1 MAVTTGKINNLA
13 VTKEKLSRELQ
24 DNLGTKAYV
33 VDYGCSSDIV
43 ENVINVF
50 KGDPNKSSIFIR
62 LDDGALLFAHL
73 KSDTL
78 TTTTT
83 TTTGTTTPGTF
94 NVSRYGYNL
103 NNRQWYVQT
112 FANVVRSGVS
122 FEPQDIKSEYK
133 AQARENIDAA
143 TKAYVITYAA
153 GKIDTNAIID
163 TFEKDQNK
171 SILYMRIP
179 SDNLLLP
186 VEIKK
191 DTVTAATTTKVVS
204 SQAIKLLRY
213 VYTRTSGAWYTQTF
227 DNIAANGVTYGEA
240 QALTDSQ
247 KQQARENIEAMPDIT
262 IDLDAIEG
270 VWDDTFGPTDFAYP
284 YNDLDDSK
292 YDTKRKVVMD
302 YIFNKLTEM
311 GLLHT
316 EGENSSFSC
325 MPYGH
330 TLHFRLTTKVDGV
343 LISLYADNVLRR
355 SSTDI
360 AQWGLRFSNPYSG
373 LFIEQDPVK
382 GFDYG
387 AFLAGTG
394 FGLSTPSAESTDI
407 AIWCSGEAEFV
418 RNNVMSA
425 LQACRPLCLAVAEDI
440 YTDEEKEKGR
450 EILNTIDKAA
460 FLTDAE
466 VNDIWD
472 NN

>member
-1 MAVTTGKINNLA
+1 MIQSNINKKGKSFRWSGEWKEGQHYFNDEFVQDFCRIDEVVVVCKANHLSKEENKPVILSDAKNNAIGLEKNAYWEIAILPNTDFIVNGDNLPDGVITTEKIADRAVTAEKIGYMAVTTGKINNLA

-24 DNLGTKAYV
+24 ENLAHKAVVLEYIPGYQPPGFWDNIPKL
-33 VDYGCSSDIV
+33 I
-43 ENVINVF
+43 
-50 KGDPNKSSIFIR
+50 
-62 LDDGALLFAHL
+62 
-73 KSDTL
+73 
-78 TTTTT
+78 
-83 TTTGTTTPGTF
+83 
-94 NVSRYGYNL
+94 
-103 NNRQWYVQT
+103 Q
-112 FANVVRSGVS
+112 
-122 FEPQDIKSEYK
+122 EYK
-133 AQARENIDAA
+133 ADE
-143 TKAYVITYAA
+143 
-153 GKIDTNAIID
+153 
-163 TFEKDQNK
+163 NK
-171 SILYMRIP
+171 SVFLVYKDGIYFPAELITQSGSEAIVFFQPEGTNLRKYILRATGREEVLIYG
-179 SDNLLLP
+179 
-186 VEIKK
+186 
-191 DTVTAATTTKVVS
+191 DTV
-204 SQAIKLLRY
+204 RY
-213 VYTRTSGAWYTQTF
+213 NKQS
-227 DNIAANGVTYGEA
+227 
-240 QALTDSQ
+240 LTDSQ

-302 YIFNKLTEM
+302 YISNKLTEM
-311 GLLHT
+311 GLLYT
-316 EGENSSFSC
+316 EGENSQFFC

-330 TLHFRLTTKVDGV
+330 TLHFRLTTKIDEG
-343 LISLYADNVLRR
+343 LLSFYADNVMRF

-373 LFIEQDPVK
+373 LFIERDPVK